1 MAYDV
6 VIRGGTVVDGSG
18 LTPRRADVGVRDG
31 RIAAIGRIKERG
43 AQEVDADGLVVTPGF
58 IDGHTHMDAQLFWDR
73 LGTPSCY
80 HGITT
85 VVMGHCGFTL
95 APASAEDKA
104 LVVRNLERAEDISGT
119 AMAAGI
125 DWTWT
130 TFAEYLDAVDAQPK
144 GINYVANVGHSA
156 LRTYAMGERAF
167 TEEATPEDLAVM
179 QRELRAGLE
188 AGAVGFSTSRT
199 MHHET
204 SDDRPVASRLASW
217 DEVVALVGVMGDL
230 GVGVFQFVEDPPA
243 DDEAKRA
250 REDRLIQLALDTGV
264 SIAVGAT
271 QGGAALELI
280 DRANAAGAQIFG
292 LAHSRGI
299 ANLSSFRSR
308 LPFDNLPEWR
318 EVRALPLDE
327 QRRALRDPEVRK
339 RLIHS
344 AHHSEF
350 GRAIGAEARRPDFDL
365 MRVLER
371 PIPPNPTVNEA
382 AAARGVDPVELILD
396 LAVETDL
403 EQFFWQPM
411 SPFRHEAVVAAMKH
425 PNTVM
430 TFSDAGAHVSQIS
443 DVSIQTHLL
452 SHWVRDAQEFTLAEA
467 VQMLTFKPAR
477 QWGLHD
483 RGLVREGLVAD
494 LNVFDPAT
502 IAPAMPKIVHDLPAG
517 QPRILQKADGIAA
530 TLVAGQVVHRDGEH
544 TGALPGTLIRGP
556 LARRG

>member
-6 VIRGGTVVDGSG
+6 VVRGGTVVDGSG
-18 LTPRRADVGVRDG
+18 LTSYRADVGIRDG
-31 RIAAIGRIKERG
+31 RIAAIGRIRERG

-73 LGTPSCY
+73 LGSPSCY
-80 HGITT
+80 HGVTT

-95 APASAEDKA
+95 APAAPEDKA

-130 TFAEYLDAVDAQPK
+130 TFAEYLDAVDRQPK

-167 TEEATPEDLAVM
+167 TEEATPEDLDVM
-179 QRELRAGLE
+179 VRELRAALQ
-188 AGAVGFSTSRT
+188 AGAIGFTTSRT

-204 SDDRPVASRLASW
+204 SDDRPVASRLAAW
-217 DEVVALVGVMGDL
+217 DEVVALVEAMGDL
-230 GVGVFQFVEDPPA
+230 GVGVFQFVEDAPE
-243 DDEAKRA
+243 DEADKTA
-250 REDRLIQLALDTGV
+250 REDRLIQLAVDTGV
-264 SIAVGAT
+264 SVAIGAT
-271 QGGAALELI
+271 QGGRALELI
-280 DRANAAGAQIFG
+280 DRANAVGARIFG
-292 LAHSRGI
+292 LTHSRGI

-308 LPFDNLPEWR
+308 LPFDALPEWR
-318 EVRALPLDE
+318 EVRSLPLDE

-403 EQFFWQPM
+403 AQFFWQPM
-411 SPFRHEAVVAAMKH
+411 SPFRHDAVVAAMKH

-452 SHWVRDAQEFTLAEA
+452 SHWVRDAREFTLEEA
-467 VQMLTFKPAR
+467 VQMLTLRPAR

-483 RGLVREGLVAD
+483 RGLLREGLVAD
-494 LNVFDPAT
+494 VNVFDADR
-502 IAPAMPKIVHDLPAG
+502 IAPAMPAIVHDLPAA

-530 TLVAGQVVHRDGEH
+530 TLVAGEIVHRDGEH

>member
-1 MAYDV
+1 MTSAWACSSSW
-6 VIRGGTVVDGSG
+6 R
-18 LTPRRADVGVRDG
+18 TPRR
-31 RIAAIGRIKERG
+31 
-43 AQEVDADGLVVTPGF
+43 TP
-58 IDGHTHMDAQLFWDR
+58 
-73 LGTPSCY
+73 TPS
-80 HGITT
+80 GSGRTGSSSSPST
-85 VVMGHCGFTL
+85 
-95 APASAEDKA
+95 PAS
-104 LVVRNLERAEDISGT
+104 
-119 AMAAGI
+119 
-125 DWTWT
+125 
-130 TFAEYLDAVDAQPK
+130 P
-144 GINYVANVGHSA
+144 
-156 LRTYAMGERAF
+156 
-167 TEEATPEDLAVM
+167 
-179 QRELRAGLE
+179 
-188 AGAVGFSTSRT
+188 
-199 MHHET
+199 
-204 SDDRPVASRLASW
+204 
-217 DEVVALVGVMGDL
+217 
-230 GVGVFQFVEDPPA
+230 
-243 DDEAKRA
+243 
-250 REDRLIQLALDTGV
+250 
-264 SIAVGAT
+264 IAIGAT

-292 LAHSRGI
+292 LTHSRGI

-339 RLIHS
+339 RLVHA

-452 SHWVRDAQEFTLAEA
+452 SHWVRDAKEFTLPEA
-467 VQMLTFKPAR
+467 VQMLTLKPAR

-483 RGLVREGLVAD
+483 RGLLREGLVAD
-494 LNVFDPAT
+494 VNVFDPDR
-502 IAPAMPKIVHDLPAG
+502 IAPAMPKIVHDLPAD

-530 TLVAGQVVHRDGEH
+530 TLVAGEIVHRGGEH